1 MQEIRRFTLD
11 DSTELSSSG
20 ATASEGGISA
30 HQQDALAD
38 EVDKECRRGR
48 KLMDQKVMR
57 NGSSRYAL
65 KRLLA
70 TLDEKE
76 RARGMVR

>member
-1 MQEIRRFTLD
+1 MQEIRKFTLD
-11 DSTELSSSG
+11 NATESCSSCAAASG
-20 ATASEGGISA
+20 DGISA
-30 HQQDALAD
+30 QDAQDD
-38 EVDKECRRGR
+38 EDDKECRRER

-70 TLDEKE
+70 TLDEGE